1 MNITPEVLQHWLKAW
16 NLSRREFIETFN
28 LQPLVYVPELPL
40 SLKVLFSALYLLIFI
55 LALLGNCLVI
65 HKNVKVPA
73 KTSSSVFIASLA
85 VSDLLI
91 SVFCVPF
98 TLLQHLSANWIAGEF
113 LCKMVS
119 FVQTMAVS
127 TGILTMVCI
136 AVERF
141 QGVLYPLRPRSTS
154 ASLQGKKLIV
164 AVWLSAMAIASPL
177 WYAQKIE
184 VQHDFLFEVHYTCC
198 QEIWHQPQQR
208 RAYTT
213 VILILVFLV
222 PLLTL
227 AGIYGKVAHELWYK
241 HRVYDSVFQALS
253 GAEMSKRTRRKKHA
267 VKKMV
272 AVVIVF
278 AVCWAPF
285 HLVVMLSDYGNMFK
299 RWQVLFGGF
308 GWQRLRNGAMEESD
322 SGVICKLQLDAEK
335 ETILFASVQ
344 LLGFSNST
352 CNPIIYM
359 ALKENVKGFCRTL
372 RCQRMR
378 RRRRTS
384 GERAEQNA
392 PRSRIDTLPLQPR
405 PAWASKSGP
414 GDHFSQVHLLKASE
428 QPKSILALTVMDPI
442 NP

>member
-65 HKNVKVPA
+65 HKNMKIPA
-73 KTSSSVFIASLA
+73 KTSSCIFITSLA
-85 VSDLLI
+85 ISDLLI

-98 TLLQHLSANWIAGEF
+98 TLLQHLSANWVAGEF

-227 AGIYGKVAHELWYK
+227 ACIYGKVAHELWFK

-253 GAEMSKRTRRKKHA
+253 GAELNKRTRKKKHA

-285 HLVVMLSDYGNMFK
+285 HLVVMLSDYG
-299 RWQVLFGGF
+299 
-308 GWQRLRNGAMEESD
+308 
-322 SGVICKLQLDAEK
+322 KLQLDAEK

-359 ALKENVKGFCRTL
+359 ALKENVKSFCRTL
-372 RCQRMR
+372 HCQRMR
-378 RRRRTS
+378 RKRRIL

-392 PRSRIDTLPLQPR
+392 SQSCTDALPLEPR
-405 PAWASKSGP
+405 PVWASKSGR
-414 GDHFSQVHLLKASE
+414 GDHFSQVHLLEASK
-428 QPKSILALTVMDPI
+428 QPKSILALTVMDPT

>member
-65 HKNVKVPA
+65 HKNMKIPA
-73 KTSSSVFIASLA
+73 KTSSCIFITSLA
-85 VSDLLI
+85 ISDLLI

-98 TLLQHLSANWIAGEF
+98 TLLQHLSANWVA
-113 LCKMVS
+113 
-119 FVQTMAVS
+119 
-127 TGILTMVCI
+127 
-136 AVERF
+136 
-141 QGVLYPLRPRSTS
+141 
-154 ASLQGKKLIV
+154 V

-227 AGIYGKVAHELWYK
+227 ACIYGKVAHELWFK

-253 GAEMSKRTRRKKHA
+253 GAELNKRTRKKKHA

-285 HLVVMLSDYGNMFK
+285 HLVVMLSDYG
-299 RWQVLFGGF
+299 
-308 GWQRLRNGAMEESD
+308 
-322 SGVICKLQLDAEK
+322 KLQLDAEK

-359 ALKENVKGFCRTL
+359 ALKENVKSFCRTL
-372 RCQRMR
+372 HCQRMR
-378 RRRRTS
+378 RKRRIL

-392 PRSRIDTLPLQPR
+392 SQSCTDALPLEPR
-405 PAWASKSGP
+405 PVWASKSGR
-414 GDHFSQVHLLKASE
+414 GDHFSQVHLLEASK
-428 QPKSILALTVMDPI
+428 QPKSILALTVMDPT

>member
-65 HKNVKVPA
+65 HKNMKVPA
-73 KTSSSVFIASLA
+73 KTSSCIFITSLA
-85 VSDLLI
+85 ISDLLI

-98 TLLQHLSANWIAGEF
+98 TLLQHLSANWVAGEF

-154 ASLQGKKLIV
+154 ASLPGKKLIV

-227 AGIYGKVAHELWYK
+227 ACIYGKVAHELWFK

-253 GAEMSKRTRRKKHA
+253 RAELNKRTRKKKHA

-285 HLVVMLSDYGNMFK
+285 HLVIMLSDYG
-299 RWQVLFGGF
+299 
-308 GWQRLRNGAMEESD
+308 
-322 SGVICKLQLDAEK
+322 KLQLDADK

-359 ALKENVKGFCRTL
+359 ALKENVKSFRRTL

-378 RRRRTS
+378 RKQRIL
-384 GERAEQNA
+384 GERVEQNA
-392 PRSRIDTLPLQPR
+392 SQSCTDALPFEPR
-405 PAWASKSGP
+405 PVWASKSGR
-414 GDHFSQVHLLKASE
+414 GDHFSQVQLLETSK
-428 QPKSILALTVMDPI
+428 QPKSILALTVMDPT

>member
-1 MNITPEVLQHWLKAW
+1 MNITSEVLQHWLKAW

-73 KTSSSVFIASLA
+73 KTSSCVFITSLA

-227 AGIYGKVAHELWYK
+227 AGIYGKVAHELWFK

-285 HLVVMLSDYGNMFK
+285 HLVIMLSDYG
-299 RWQVLFGGF
+299 
-308 GWQRLRNGAMEESD
+308 
-322 SGVICKLQLDAEK
+322 KLQLDAEK

-359 ALKENVKGFCRTL
+359 ALRENVKGFPRTL

-392 PRSRIDTLPLQPR
+392 SRSRIDTLPLQPR
-405 PAWASKSGP
+405 PAWASKSSP
-414 GDHFSQVHLLKASE
+414 GDHFSQVHLLEASE
-428 QPKSILALTVMDPI
+428 QRKSILALTVMDPI